1 MLFRLAFWI
10 LRNTVTRTVLIFAL
24 AALAIVGGFGMADEA
39 VAYKKGIQPAS
50 LENIPAKFK
59 YDYVKLDADV
69 DGNYVYFV
77 STNPKTKAE
86 DYTLFY
92 PAFNAKD
99 GASDAAKPHATA
111 IVKQVLSAAQ
121 EGCVAKEDCLESG
134 ILKLQGR
141 ITHAPF
147 DVSEF
152 TDDDTKKDVFDLL
165 REDFTIDAKTV
176 YVDAN
181 WTPSTSEFAGTVQLI
196 GVGLLLAGLA
206 SFGIPLLLRRRALA
220 SPSA

>member
-1 MLFRLAFWI
+1 MLFRLALWI
-10 LRNTVTRTVLIFAL
+10 LSNTVTRTVLIFAL
-24 AALAIVGGFGMADEA
+24 AALALVGGFGMADEA
-39 VAYKKGIQPAS
+39 VKYKKGAQPAS
-50 LENIPAKFK
+50 LERIPDKFK

-69 DGNYVYFV
+69 DGSYVYFV
-77 STNPKTKAE
+77 STDAKTKAKE
-86 DYTLFY
+86 YTLFY

-111 IVKQVLSAAQ
+111 IVKQVLSAAE
-121 EGCVAKEDCLESG
+121 EGCVTKDNCLEAG
-134 ILKLQGR
+134 VLKLQGR

-147 DVSEF
+147 DVSELS
-152 TDDDTKKDVFDLL
+152 DDTSKKDVFDLL
-165 REDFTIDAKTV
+165 REDLTIDAKTV

-206 SFGIPLLLRRRALA
+206 SFGIPMMLRRRAQA
-220 SPSA
+220 IPSA